1 MSTLCSAMKTR
12 WTETSVDSED
22 ASASQIS
29 ASVDELCAMF
39 PSHSSSQ
46 ASSFI
51 KTLCAFILVELC
63 SVFFSVGA
71 NKTGYLAYLTLVL
84 DLRDF

>member
-1 MSTLCSAMKTR
+1 M
-12 WTETSVDSED
+12 DGED

-46 ASSFI
+46 ASFI

-63 SVFFSVGA
+63 SFFFSVGT